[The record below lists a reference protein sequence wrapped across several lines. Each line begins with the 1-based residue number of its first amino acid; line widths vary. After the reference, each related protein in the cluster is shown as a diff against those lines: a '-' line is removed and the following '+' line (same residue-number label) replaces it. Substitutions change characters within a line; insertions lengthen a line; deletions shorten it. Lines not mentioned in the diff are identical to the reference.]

1 MPSKIDIMEADA
13 IAVRTSGNLFYF
25 PCVTRFESLTQDVQF
40 TMPICND
47 ISLPM
52 AAFQAVC
59 ARVGVTQAWTL
70 LQGQLGVPATG
81 KNDTRTVS
89 HPSNVV
95 QGALNQA
102 TFQALLANT
111 HQAALAQQ
119 LLTLGGVSLTFPG
132 K

>member
-1 MPSKIDIMEADA
+1 MREESNHSH
-13 IAVRTSGNLFYF
+13 RTTYNSQCRSATKFLY
-25 PCVTRFESLTQDVQF
+25 QW
-40 TMPICND
+40 
-47 ISLPM
+47 LPQSPVA

-59 ARVGVTQAWTL
+59 ARVGVTQAWNL

-81 KNDTRTVS
+81 KNEARIASQPLFVI
-89 HPSNVV
+89 

-111 HQAALAQQ
+111 NQAALAQQ
-119 LLTLGGVSLTFPG
+119 LLTLGGVTLTFPG